1 MSLKRLDKFLAEAGG
16 LTRSEAKKEC
26 RKKAVM
32 VNGRI
37 ASSPEEKI
45 DPDRDEICLHGR
57 RLSYEENHYYM
68 LNKKAGYLTA
78 TEDGRQETVL
88 DLLHRSLP
96 ETRKQKLFPVGRLDK
111 DTEGLLLITD
121 DGPLAHELLAPKKHV
136 EKTYFVRVDGPLCA
150 ADAAAFEEGMDI
162 GEKRLLKPAVLE
174 ILPSAE
180 EALVSISEGKF
191 HQIKR
196 MFEKRGRKV
205 LYLKRL
211 SMGSLKLDENL
222 AIGEARPLLEEEI
235 SGLRKRKEEIE
246 S

>member
-26 RKKAVM
+26 RKKMVR
-32 VNGRI
+32 VNGQI
-37 ASSPEEKI
+37 VSSPEEKI
-45 DPDRDEICLHGR
+45 NPDRDEICLHGKK
-57 RLSYEENHYYM
+57 LSYEANHYYM
-68 LNKKAGYLTA
+68 LNKKAGYITA
-78 TEDGRQETVL
+78 TEDGSQDTVL
-88 DLLHRSLP
+88 DLLHASLP
-96 ETRKQKLFPVGRLDK
+96 ETKKQKLFPVGRLDK

-136 EKTYFVRVDGPLCA
+136 EKTYFVKVDGALCD

-162 GEKRLLKPAVLE
+162 GEKKILKPAGLK
-174 ILPSAE
+174 ILPSKE
-180 EALVSISEGKF
+180 EAFVTISEGKF

-205 LYLKRL
+205 LYLKRV
-211 SMGSLKLDENL
+211 SMGSLKLDERL

-235 SGLRKRKEEIE
+235 SGLRKEKEEK
-246 S
+246 